1 MVVTL
6 KRIVL
11 LLPVLMGCGGLQ
23 VIYPPLRE
31 SLLTCLRLVR

>member
-6 KRIVL
+6 ERVL
-11 LLPVLMGCGGLQ
+11 LLLPILMGCGGLQ

-31 SLLTCLRLVR
+31 SLLTYLRLVL